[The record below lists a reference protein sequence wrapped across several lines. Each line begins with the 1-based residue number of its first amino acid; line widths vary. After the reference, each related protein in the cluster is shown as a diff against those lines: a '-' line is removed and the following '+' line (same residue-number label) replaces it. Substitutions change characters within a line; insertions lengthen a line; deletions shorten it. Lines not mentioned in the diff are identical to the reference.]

1 MYKCYELSELSKQEG
16 FIGGDVNHNFD
27 SESVLSVSQYI
38 QFRIIETCFKVS

>member
-27 SESVLSVSQYI
+27 SESVLSESQI
-38 QFRIIETCFKVS
+38 FNSESLKHALK